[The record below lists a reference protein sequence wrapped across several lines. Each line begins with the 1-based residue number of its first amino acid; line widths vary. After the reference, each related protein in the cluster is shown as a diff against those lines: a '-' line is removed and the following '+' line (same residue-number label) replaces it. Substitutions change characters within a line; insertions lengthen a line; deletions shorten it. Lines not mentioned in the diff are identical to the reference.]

1 MEDENETR
9 KYINEKIN
17 PILEKL
23 VVDMLIHR
31 PVNPVI
37 FNPKKKYIINL
48 SQVSIYSRMVR
59 KKSGYYLI

>member
-1 MEDENETR
+1 MEEETDTR

-31 PVNPVI
+31 PTNPVYFI
-37 FNPKKKYIINL
+37 YICML
-48 SQVSIYSRMVR
+48 
-59 KKSGYYLI
+59 L

>member
-1 MEDENETR
+1 MEDENQTR

-31 PVNPVI
+31 PANPVI
-37 FNPKKKYIINL
+37 FFLKKNL
-48 SQVSIYSRMVR
+48 NLY
-59 KKSGYYLI
+59 